1 MSSQPKSSQPLPSD
15 ADLRPNRTAEEAL
28 ALEEDARLRTDIR
41 LLGRILGDTVRD
53 QEGADVFELVER
65 IRQTSIRF
73 HRDDDKPA
81 RRELEI
87 ILDGMSTSQTVRIVR
102 AFSYFSHLAN
112 IAEDQNNIRQM
123 RTRSSAGG
131 SPAPGTLALTL
142 SHARAAGF
150 SAADLR
156 KFFSEAL
163 VSPVLTAHPTE
174 VRRKSTIDREME
186 IAALLDRSE
195 RVQLT
200 PEEIAASDEQLRRAV
215 LTLWQTNL
223 LRRTK
228 LTVLD
233 EVANG
238 LSFYDYT
245 FLHEVPRMHCA
256 LEDRL
261 NEGQTAAQGEL
272 ASFLKMGS
280 WIGGDRDGNP
290 FVTADVMRGTLR
302 VQSSRVLRFYLEEL
316 HVLGS
321 ELSLAAHL
329 ADVSKDLRALAE
341 RSPDPSP
348 HRSGEPYR
356 LAVSGIYA
364 RLTAT
369 ASKLDVETVR
379 PPVGEAAAYASA
391 GEFKADLD
399 ILHRSLVSNN
409 SGVIARGRLRFL
421 RRAVDCFGFHLAS
434 LDIRQNSAVH
444 ERTVAELIDAAMPG
458 MSYLALNEEARVALL
473 INELRNARPL
483 TSGFVKYSEE
493 TVGELAIFHA
503 AAEAHARYGA
513 DVIPQCIIS
522 MCKGMSDM
530 LEVALLLKEAG
541 LVHPSGR
548 SAINIVPLFE
558 TIEDLQASSGIMD
571 RMLSIHDYRKLVDS
585 RGSVQEVM
593 LGYSDS
599 NKDGGFV
606 TSGWELYKAEIGLVE
621 VFERHHVRLR
631 LFHGRGGSVGR
642 GGGPSYDAIL
652 AQPGGAVNGQIRI
665 TEQGEIISSKY
676 SNAEVGRSNL
686 EVLAAATLETSLL
699 QPKHSAPRADYLKAM
714 EQLSA
719 LAFKAYRGLV
729 YETDGFAD
737 YFWGSTVITEIA
749 TLNIG
754 SRPASR
760 KKTREIEDLRAI
772 PWVFS
777 WAQCRLMLPGWYG
790 FGSAVETWI
799 VDNPDKGMPFLREL
813 YREWPFFRTLL
824 SNMDMVLA
832 KSSIAIAS
840 RYAELVP
847 DAALREKIFG
857 RIRSEWHSSIE
868 NLLDIMGQERLLQ
881 SNPPLER
888 SIRNRFPYLDPLN
901 HVQVELLKEHR
912 AQNPDEQVLRGIQIT
927 INGISAGL
935 RNSG

>member
-1 MSSQPKSSQPLPSD
+1 MSSQIMPSETEV
-15 ADLRPNRTAEEAL
+15 RSNRSDEAL

-53 QEGADVFELVER
+53 QEGAEVFDLVER

-73 HRDDDKPA
+73 HRDEDKLA
-81 RRELEI
+81 RRELEN
-87 ILDGMSTSQTVRIVR
+87 ILDSMSTSDTVRIVR

-123 RTRSSAGG
+123 RGRGAGG
-131 SPAPGTLALTL
+131 PQASTLTQTL
-142 SHARAAGF
+142 SHAKTAGF

-156 KFFSEAL
+156 RFFGGAQI
-163 VSPVLTAHPTE
+163 SPVLTAHPTE

-186 IAALLDRSE
+186 IATLLERRE

-200 PEEIAASDEQLRRAV
+200 PEEVEACAEQLRRAV

-245 FLHEVPRMHCA
+245 FLHEVPRLHCA
-256 LEDRL
+256 MEDRL
-261 NEGQTAAQGEL
+261 NQEEGGTPGEL
-272 ASFLKMGS
+272 ASFLTMGS

-302 VQSSRVLRFYLEEL
+302 LQSSRVMNFYLEEL

-329 ADVSKDLRALAE
+329 ADVSDELRALAG
-341 RSPDPSP
+341 RSPDTSP

-369 ASKLDVETVR
+369 ALRLEVETTR
-379 PPVGEAAAYASA
+379 RPVGEAAPYASVE
-391 GEFKADLD
+391 EFKADLD
-399 ILHRSLVSNN
+399 VLNRSLIANN
-409 SGVIARGRLRFL
+409 SGVIARGRLRLL
-421 RRAVDCFGFHLAS
+421 RRAVDCFGFHLAR

-444 ERTVAELIDAAMPG
+444 ERTVAELFDAAIPG
-458 MSYLALNEEARVALL
+458 MSYLDLSEEARVSLL
-473 INELRNARPL
+473 LNELRSARPL
-483 TSGFVKYSEE
+483 SSAFVKYSEE
-493 TVGELAIFHA
+493 TLGELAVFRA
-503 AAEAHARYGA
+503 AAEAHARFGT
-513 DVIPQCIIS
+513 DVIHQCIIS

-530 LEVALLLKEAG
+530 LEVAVLLKEVG
-541 LVHPSGR
+541 LINPSGR

-558 TIEDLQASSGIMD
+558 TIEDLQGSSGIMD
-571 RMLSIHDYRKLVDS
+571 RMLSLHDYRRLVDS
-585 RGSVQEVM
+585 RGGVQEVM

-642 GGGPSYDAIL
+642 GGGPSYDAII

-676 SNAEVGRSNL
+676 SNPEVGRSNL
-686 EVLAAATLETSLL
+686 EILAAATLEASLL
-699 QPKHSAPRADYLKAM
+699 HPRQSAPRKEYLTAM
-714 EQLSA
+714 EQLSD

-737 YFWGSTVITEIA
+737 YFWGSTVITEIS

-799 VDNPDKGMPFLREL
+799 DEHPEQGMPFLQEL

-847 DAALREKIFG
+847 DVKLRESIFG
-857 RIRSEWHSSIE
+857 RIRREWHASIE
-868 NLLDIMGQERLLQ
+868 TLLDIMEHERLLQ
-881 SNPPLER
+881 GNPLLDR

-912 AQNPDEQVLRGIQIT
+912 AQNPDEQVLRGIQLT